1 MLCYAVLGNVKLC
14 YVVLG
19 CA

>member
-1 MLCYAVLGNVKLC
+1 MLGWVGLVDVGLC

-19 CA
+19 